1 MSNFIRPSALLGI
14 LCVGAALGGCGG
26 VDVSSNGSATSAT
39 GATTTATIG
48 TSTGKTSSSTSSS
61 SSSSSS
67 SGSSS
72 SSSSGASSS
81 SGSTS
86 STHGA
91 GPAAALAAK
100 LGVKSRLLIGLGAQG
115 PAGVVSAVESEALH
129 PDIME
134 QYLVGV
140 GSGDW
145 THWNSPTGYFAQ
157 IVANNAEAVG
167 AIPMYTLYQMAQNGD
182 GNLSGLNSSSFMSAY
197 WSNVKIMFQ
206 QIAVSGRP
214 ALVNFEPDFWGYVEH
229 QSTNGDPS
237 TVFAQVK
244 VNGDCASLSNDV
256 KGVAQC
262 LIAMARKYAPHA
274 YVGFPPAG
282 WAGKTQ
288 TDVVNFMNA
297 IGAQNADFIVL
308 QALDRDAGCYEAG
321 ASYCGGGSGGFYWD
335 ETNAT
340 HPNFDDYFAHVA
352 AYHTGIGNLPV
363 VFWQIPEGVP
373 SSNPGGSAYH
383 YRDNRVHYFLTHPDE
398 LTAVG
403 GLAVVFGTGEDHQT
417 NITTDG
423 GHFQQLYS
431 DYLNKPALLP

>member
-1 MSNFIRPSALLGI
+1 MSNFIGPGALLGI
-14 LCVGAALGGCGG
+14 LCVGAALSGCGG
-26 VDVSSNGSATSAT
+26 VDVSGNGSGASAGGT
-39 GATTTATIG
+39 TTTATIG
-48 TSTGKTSSSTSSS
+48 TSTGKAGSSTSSS
-61 SSSSSS
+61 SSSGGSSSTSSS
-67 SGSSS
+67 ST
-72 SSSSGASSS
+72 SSS

-100 LGVKSRLLIGLGAQG
+100 LGVKSRLLVGLGAQG

-145 THWNSPTGYFAQ
+145 THWNSPLGEYVQ

-197 WSNVKIMFQ
+197 WTNVKIMFQ
-206 QIAVSGRP
+206 QIALSGKP
-214 ALVNFEPDFWGYVEH
+214 ALVNLEPDFWGYAEK

-237 TVFAQVK
+237 TISAQVK
-244 VNGDCASLSNDV
+244 VNSDCASLSNDV

-262 LIAMARKYAPHA
+262 LVAMARKYAPHA

-282 WAGKTQ
+282 WGGKTL

-297 IGAQNADFIVL
+297 IGAQNADFIIQ

-321 ASYCGGGSGGFYWD
+321 ASYCGGGSSGLYWD
-335 ETNAT
+335 ETNT
-340 HPNFDDYFAHVA
+340 NHPNFDDYFARVA
-352 AYHTGIGNLPV
+352 TYQAGIGHLPV
-363 VFWQIPEGVP
+363 IFWQIPEGVP

-403 GLAVVFGTGEDHQT
+403 ALAVVFGTGEDHQT

-431 DYLNKPALLP
+431 EYLNNPAALP